1 MFNYLLL
8 SILCSPIY
16 ETLTTD
22 QQRTM
27 SPRRP
32 GARYKANRQVIVQ
45 DNLAEDIR
53 IILSDSLYQSRLQE
67 FIKSNK
73 IQHWEGGT
81 T

>member
-1 MFNYLLL
+1 
-8 SILCSPIY
+8 
-16 ETLTTD
+16 
-22 QQRTM
+22 M

-32 GARYKANRQVIVQ
+32 GARYKANRQVIGQ

-67 FIKSNK
+67 FIKSNE